1 MNITLATPED
11 IPDLIELLAQ
21 LFTEEVEFQPDT
33 EAQRRGLARIIAHP
47 EVGSILIGRR
57 DGVAVGMVNLL
68 YTVSTALGEPVA
80 VLEDLVVSLR
90 MRGAG
95 IGSHLLEAAV
105 EHARRQGCKRITLL
119 TDRDNQAAQ
128 HFYLRHGFY
137 LSSMV
142 PMRLLL

>member
-1 MNITLATPED
+1 MEISLAAPED
-11 IPDLIELLAQ
+11 IPELIELLAQ
-21 LFTEEVEFQPDT
+21 LFAQETEFQPDT
-33 EAQRRGLARIIAHP
+33 EAQRRGLARIIANP
-47 EVGSILIGRR
+47 EIGSILVGRR
-57 DGVAVGMVNLL
+57 EGVAVGMVNLL

-95 IGSHLLEAAV
+95 LGSHLLEAAV
-105 EHARRQGCKRITLL
+105 EHARSRGCKRITLL
-119 TDRDNQAAQ
+119 TDRDNEAAQ

-137 LSSMV
+137 LSGMV